1 MVKPD
6 EWGPPLWKEMHQK
19 TIAYPRDPTDR
30 DRQEIATYFR
40 NIIHRLPCD
49 KCKQHYQNQ
58 LNQMPIP
65 VNNRDD
71 LINWLIDIHN
81 EVNKMNGKRV
91 LSYREARSLYE
102 TNYRLYFILI
112 LIILILYGYS
122 RKILKWP
129 FTK

>member
-1 MVKPD
+1 MGNPD
-6 EWGPPLWKEMHQK
+6 EWGPPLWKEMHEM
-19 TIAYPRDPTDR
+19 TIKYPRNPTPTDK
-30 DRQEIATYFR
+30 QQAITYFK
-40 NIIHRLPCD
+40 NITSRLPCD
-49 KCKQHYQNQ
+49 KCKQHYQNS
-58 LNQMPIP
+58 LNERPIP

-71 LINWLIDIHN
+71 LIHWLIDIHN
-81 EVNKMNGKRV
+81 EVNKMNGKRI

-102 TNYRLYFILI
+102 TNYWLYFILI